1 MERGPMVAGA
11 KRLYARIQSLIV
23 RMQRLRVARV
33 FVRYSEKNGPILAAG
48 LSLAAL
54 YSVFAGLY
62 VGFTIFGLYLKADPQ
77 LRDAVV
83 NTVALSVPG
92 LIDTGDGSGGAINID
107 ALFTSSSLTWSG
119 AIALAALLFTTLG
132 WFGAARAAVRTV
144 FDLPPDKTF
153 FLLRKL
159 RDLGLVV
166 GFGAVTVLSAAISVF
181 STSALSFLL
190 DLIGIDGHSGFADA
204 AARVIGLTLVLVL
217 DTIVLAS
224 LFRVLSGQRLPG
236 RRLLTGSV
244 LGALALGILKV
255 LGATIIGGAGRN
267 PLLASFAVIVG
278 LLIWFGLVCQVLLI
292 SATWIAVDMADHGED
307 ASSFARGG
315 GVRVPPRPLRARRA
329 RAVGRAR

>member
-1 MERGPMVAGA
+1 MVARV
-11 KRLYARIQSLIV
+11 KRLHARIQRLIA
-23 RMQRLRVARV
+23 RIQRLRVTRV
-33 FVRYSEKNGPILAAG
+33 FVHYSEKNGPILAAG
-48 LSLAAL
+48 LSLTAL

-62 VGFTIFGLYLKADPQ
+62 VGFTIFGLFLEADPQ

-83 NTVALSVPG
+83 KTVSLSVPG
-92 LIDTGDGSGGAINID
+92 LIDTGNGSGGAINLD
-107 ALFTSSSLTWSG
+107 DLFTSRSLTWSG
-119 AIALAALLFTTLG
+119 VIALVALLFTTLG

-153 FLLRKL
+153 FLLLRL

-166 GFGAVTVLSAAISVF
+166 GFGAVTILSAAISVF

-190 DLIGIDGHSGFADA
+190 DLIGIHGHSGLADA
-204 AARVIGLTLVLVL
+204 AARVIGLTVVLVL
-217 DTIVLAS
+217 DTAVLAT
-224 LFRVLSGQRLPG
+224 LFRVLAGQRLPW

-244 LGALALGILKV
+244 LGAVALGILKV

-267 PLLASFAVIVG
+267 PLLASFAVILG
-278 LLIWFGLVCQVLLI
+278 LLIWFGLICQVLLI

-307 ASSFARGG
+307 ASTFSKRG